1 MSIPASTQ
9 FFYRAIKFYGDS
21 FTYLFSCHKYINQQK
36 QEHVHVYSFFWNE
49 QKRIQCY
56 HDEEVDSGLV
66 RILHDVCQQRDQGLA
81 LHHTPDDVT
90 NTHLHVYLTVPGI
103 SVYTCELNNCI
114 NTHIIKKN
122 KNEVLL

>member
-1 MSIPASTQ
+1 MYIH
-9 FFYRAIKFYGDS
+9 S
-21 FTYLFSCHKYINQQK
+21 FEMNRREFND
-36 QEHVHVYSFFWNE
+36 
-49 QKRIQCY
+49 Y

-81 LHHTPDDVT
+81 LHHTADDVT

-114 NTHIIKKN
+114 NTHIIKKT
-122 KNEVLL
+122 KNEVLI